1 MGDVA
6 NILGIMDKPPAA
18 GLSREVIDL
27 LSAKVPGEL
36 PPIIPTNMTA
46 AGAAAASKA
55 SSSQN
60 MVKVGNRLIS
70 SEKKARRWAWAPFS
84 SSSRTDGLLLH
95 HWVRS
100 NVEYPDY
107 PYGTKKHVVSIVHR
121 LVSLIH
127 SSFLSSWFVLIKS
140 SL

>member
-6 NILGIMDKPPAA
+6 NILGIIDKPPAS

-46 AGAAAASKA
+46 AAAASKA
-55 SSSQN
+55 SSTQN
-60 MVKVGNRLIS
+60 MVKVGNKLIS

-107 PYGTKKHVVSIVHR
+107 PYGTKNVTMYLRWTHF
-121 LVSLIH
+121 
-127 SSFLSSWFVLIKS
+127 SFTSSW
-140 SL
+140 

>member
-6 NILGIMDKPPAA
+6 NILGIVDKPPAS

-46 AGAAAASKA
+46 AAAAASKA
-55 SSSQN
+55 SSTQN
-60 MVKVGNRLIS
+60 MVKVGNKLIS

-107 PYGTKKHVVSIVHR
+107 PYGTKNATIVPS
-121 LVSLIH
+121 VD
-127 SSFLSSWFVLIKS
+127 SFSFASSW
-140 SL
+140 